1 MKASDKD
8 KMAEN
13 PGLMAY
19 PHHIGSI
26 VIKPEDVGKIKSRA
40 LAAMEEQTHRQLQQI
55 QKQAEL
61 LAEQASA
68 IKKRIAIS
76 YKIYNAKIPFEPFI
90 GGTYHLYEE
99 EGEYKLMMVGPN
111 QWGRT
116 KRDNLHFINTV
127 TLLSDHTWEIVNE
140 M

>member
-1 MKASDKD
+1 MKPSDKD

-26 VIKPEDVGKIKSRA
+26 AIRPEDVGKMKSRA
-40 LAAMEEQTHRQLQQI
+40 LSAMEEQTHRQLQQI

-61 LAEQASA
+61 LAEQANA
-68 IKKRIAIS
+68 IRKRVEIS
-76 YKIYNAKIPFEPFI
+76 YKIYHAKMPFEPFI
-90 GGTYHLYEE
+90 GGTYHLYEQ

-111 QWGRT
+111 QWGLSKKNT
-116 KRDNLHFINTV
+116 LHFIHSV
-127 TLLSDHTWEIVNE
+127 TLLSDHTWEIVE
-140 M
+140 

>member
-8 KMAEN
+8 KMADN

-26 VIKPEDVGKIKSRA
+26 VVRPEDVGKMKSRA
-40 LAAMEEQTHRQLQQI
+40 LSAMEEQTHRQLQQI

-68 IKKRIAIS
+68 IRKRVEIS
-76 YKIYNAKIPFEPFI
+76 YKIYQAKMPFEPFI
-90 GGTYHLYEE
+90 GGTYHLYEQ
-99 EGEYKLMMVGPN
+99 EGEYKLMMIGPH
-111 QWGRT
+111 QWGKSKKHT
-116 KRDNLHFINTV
+116 LNFINSV
-127 TLLSDHTWEIVNE
+127 TLLSDHTWEIID
-140 M
+140 